1 MKKSITEQK
10 KYFKE
15 RMINEMNIDKLLEE
29 NNFKFKK
36 IKIGKNIELFE
47 FENETMLIIIR
58 SSNNVFKINRKDFY
72 KIDDRLL
79 PYNFYLINEVENKT
93 FYITVKEP
101 ANFLRNAFE
110 NSLKNE
116 IYFGKDVLNN
126 KINNEN
132 LIEKIRKIGDY

>member
-1 MKKSITEQK
+1 
-10 KYFKE
+10 
-15 RMINEMNIDKLLEE
+15 MINEMNIDKLLEE

>member
-93 FYITVKEP
+93 FYITIKEP